1 MSNRNS
7 SPVTLTYD
15 EFGVTSLHVRVDGL
29 NRLQAAQSA
38 NLVEGVVGQY
48 LAEIEAAVLRQ
59 ALAGQEAASAVVAK
73 SVPSDEALARVRE
86 RTREI
91 LEERE
96 LASGGVVNTATHD
109 DKRGEIISEEQ
120 SDVLHKAAMK
130 FFDRKVSGK

>member
-59 ALAGQEAASAVVAK
+59 ALADQEAASAVVAK

-96 LASGGVVNTATHD
+96 LASGGPVT
-109 DKRGEIISEEQ
+109 EIIRDSAER
-120 SDVLHKAAMK
+120 VLSHDEVKAANK
-130 FFDRKVSGK
+130 LFNRKVSGK